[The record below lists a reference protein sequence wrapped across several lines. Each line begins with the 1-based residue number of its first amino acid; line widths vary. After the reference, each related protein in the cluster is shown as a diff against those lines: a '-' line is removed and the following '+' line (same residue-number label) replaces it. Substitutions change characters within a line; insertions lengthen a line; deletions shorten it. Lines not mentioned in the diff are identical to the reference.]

1 MNEQKRYDTDAVVDA
16 LMSDTSRNARDHFIE
31 QVDMDAV
38 VAALLRLTMEISVLQ
53 DRLDTHECLAAKG
66 KPYSPEDV
74 DAFMPTADE
83 EQRRTAN
90 RQRLISR
97 LVRDLT
103 V

>member
-1 MNEQKRYDTDAVVDA
+1 MTEQKRYDTDAVVDA
-16 LMSDTSRNARDHFIE
+16 LMSDTSRNARDHFID

-38 VAALLRLTMEISVLQ
+38 IAALLRLTMEFSVLR

-74 DAFMPTADE
+74 EAYSPTAEE
-83 EQRRTAN
+83 EQRRLAN
-90 RQRLISR
+90 RQHLISR

-103 V
+103 I